1 MADKFLKQVYNTH
14 LGRDPEEEGF
24 NFWKQKLES
33 GEMTEAE
40 VEKAIAESPEAQ
52 SRAAED
58 FGDFI
63 MKFEFSVNQMNGIL
77 TVLGN
82 APYAHVANLINL
94 IRAQGEPQFKAAL
107 EAKANKE

>member
-1 MADKFLKQVYNTH
+1 MTDKFLKKAYQTH
-14 LGRDPEEEGF
+14 LGREPEEEGF

-33 GEMTEAE
+33 GKMTEAE

-52 SRAAED
+52 ARIAEE
-58 FGDFI
+58 FGSFVL
-63 MKFEFSVNQMNGIL
+63 KFEFTVEQINAIL

-82 APYAHVANLINL
+82 APYAQAANLVAL

>member
-1 MADKFLKQVYNTH
+1 MVDKFLKQAYATH
-14 LGRDPEEEGF
+14 LGREPEEEGF

-52 SRAAED
+52 ARAAEE

-63 MKFEFSVNQMNGIL
+63 LKFEFNVNQVNAIL

-82 APYAHVANLINL
+82 APYAQVANLIGL
-94 IRAQGEPQFKAAL
+94 IRSQGEPQFKATL